1 MTRKRKPIEI
11 ISRFADIPRDVV
23 IAILEYDDRFYLSND
38 GYTLISRFARKDYR
52 YILLARIPKINYVW
66 SYRYEGGNIISYL
79 ISIAF
84 LSKNKKQRFSIAY
97 YLDEDAF
104 DIDENTSSWG
114 YNLGIGEVIPGTR
127 KVIFK
132 NHSYSET
139 VFYL

>member
-52 YILLARIPKINYVW
+52 YVLLARIPKINHVW
-66 SYRYEGGNIISYL
+66 GYYYSRGNIISYM
-79 ISIAF
+79 IHMAF
-84 LSKNKKQRFSIAY
+84 LSKNKKHRFTLAY
-97 YLDEDAF
+97 YLDEPAVD
-104 DIDENTSSWG
+104 
-114 YNLGIGEVIPGTR
+114 PGLVEGALIEHHERMDLR
-127 KVIFK
+127 KVVFK

-139 VFYL
+139 VFFF